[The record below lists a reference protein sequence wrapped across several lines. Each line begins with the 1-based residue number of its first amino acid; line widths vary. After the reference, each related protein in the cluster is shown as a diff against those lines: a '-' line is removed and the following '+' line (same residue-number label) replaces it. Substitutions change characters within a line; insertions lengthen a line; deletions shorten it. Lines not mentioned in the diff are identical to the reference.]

1 MMGSSWFDAAL
12 LGTTNA
18 LLWEA
23 TMVMLLYCRVQNSGN
38 PLQGTVLVGAA
49 AELVELAVLFVAVL
63 LLVAVAAM
71 PPPIC
76 VRLT

>member
-1 MMGSSWFDAAL
+1 
-12 LGTTNA
+12 
-18 LLWEA
+18 
-23 TMVMLLYCRVQNSGN
+23 MLLYCRVQNSGN

-49 AELVELAVLFVAVL
+49 AELVELAVLFVVVL